1 MGRYILGEFE
11 HLVLL
16 ATLQLGDE
24 AYGVSITDLL
34 EQQTGQE
41 VAQAAVYLTL
51 RRLEEK
57 GWLEGNVGRP
67 TRPVGEKQSGKPST
81 TPSAPRK
88 GRAKKFYRLTP
99 EGREKLAEARATLE
113 SMWTAIGEAF

>member
-16 ATLQLGDE
+16 AILALGDR
-24 AYGVSITDLL
+24 AYGVSIADTIA
-34 EQQTGQE
+34 ERTGQE

-57 GWLEGNVGRP
+57 GWVEGRVGEPTEDRGGRP
-67 TRPVGEKQSGKPST
+67 
-81 TPSAPRK
+81 RK
-88 GRAKKFYRLTP
+88 YMTVTEEGRARLT
-99 EGREKLAEARATLE
+99 EARDTLR
-113 SMWTAIGEAF
+113 SLWSAIGQEFSS

>member
-1 MGRYILGEFE
+1 MSLGEWKPFFQEAPMGRYILGEFE

-34 EQQTGQE
+34 EEQTGRE

-57 GWLEGNVGRP
+57 GWLDGSSGRGS
-67 TRPVGEKQSGKPST
+67 GERQ
-81 TPSAPRK
+81 
-88 GRAKKFYRLTP
+88 GRVKKFYRLTP
-99 EGREKLAEARATLE
+99 EGRERLTEARSTLE